1 MRKFSIIHNLSK
13 LSMDR
18 NVRILAGFAVLI
30 ISLSLLYKF
39 IPPANSLLTWR
50 DYPCYDDTG
59 YPKHSVILINGK
71 KYDLPIFKNPNLPVH
86 LCPKNLNTFNETIVV
101 NSASADY
108 EWEIVLPDSSIVF
121 YWEFPKQKNVSRH
134 YDIKREYLIKK
145 EILLKRK
152 EKVIGAKPCVLVYN
166 INLTEPKDTVL
177 HFYYY
182 NICEQDKPEA
192 ERHAN
197 YHLQIELKFKDG
209 KVKV

>member
-1 MRKFSIIHNLSK
+1 MRKFSISK

-50 DYPCYDDTG
+50 DYPCDDDG
-59 YPKHSVILINGK
+59 YPKPSVILINGK

-145 EILLKRK
+145 EVLLKNRVK
-152 EKVIGAKPCVLVYN
+152 GAKPCVLVYN
-166 INLTEPKDTVL
+166 INLTSVKDTVL

-182 NICEQDKPEA
+182 NICEQDKLEA

-197 YHLQIELKFKDG
+197 YHLQIELKFKDNVIN
-209 KVKV
+209 KQQ

>member
-1 MRKFSIIHNLSK
+1 MRKFNIIHSLSK

-50 DYPCYDDTG
+50 DYPCDDDG
-59 YPKHSVILINGK
+59 YPKPSVILINGK
-71 KYDLPIFKNPNLPVH
+71 KYDLPIFKNPNLPVR
-86 LCPKNLNTFNETIVV
+86 LCPKNLRTINETIVV
-101 NSASADY
+101 NFASADY
-108 EWEIVLPDSSIVF
+108 EWEIVLPDSSIYF
-121 YWEFPKQKNVSRH
+121 YWEFPKQKGVSRH
-134 YDIKREYLIKK
+134 YDLKREYLIKK
-145 EILLKRK
+145 EIHLKNRIK
-152 EKVIGAKPCVLVYN
+152 GSRPCVLVYN

-197 YHLQIELKFKDG
+197 YHLQIELKFKDN
-209 KVKV
+209 KNQN

>member
-50 DYPCYDDTG
+50 DYPCDDDG
-59 YPKHSVILINGK
+59 YPKSNVILINGK

-108 EWEIVLPDSSIVF
+108 EWEIVLPDSSIYF
-121 YWEFPKQKNVSRH
+121 YWEFPKQKGVSRH
-134 YDIKREYLIKK
+134 YDLKREYLIKK
-145 EILLKRK
+145 EIHLKNRIK
-152 EKVIGAKPCVLVYN
+152 GSRPCVLVYN

-197 YHLQIELKFKDG
+197 YHLQIELKFKDNG
-209 KVKV
+209 INKQQ

>member
-1 MRKFSIIHNLSK
+1 MRKFNISK

-50 DYPCYDDTG
+50 DYPCDDDG
-59 YPKHSVILINGK
+59 YPKSNVILINGK

-86 LCPKNLNTFNETIVV
+86 LCPKNLRTINETIVV

-108 EWEIVLPDSSIVF
+108 EWEIVLPDSSMVF

-182 NICEQDKPEA
+182 NISQYKKPES

>member
-1 MRKFSIIHNLSK
+1 MRKFSISK

-50 DYPCYDDTG
+50 DYPCDDDG
-59 YPKHSVILINGK
+59 YPKPSVILINGK

-134 YDIKREYLIKK
+134 YDLKREYLIKK
-145 EILLKRK
+145 EIHLKNRIK
-152 EKVIGAKPCVLVYN
+152 GSRPCVLVYN
-166 INLTEPKDTVL
+166 INLTSVKDTVL

-197 YHLQIELKFKDG
+197 YHLQIELKFKDN
-209 KVKV
+209 KNQN

>member
-1 MRKFSIIHNLSK
+1 MRKFSIIHSLSK

-39 IPPANSLLTWR
+39 ISPANSLLTWR

-145 EILLKRK
+145 EVLLKNRVK
-152 EKVIGAKPCVLVYN
+152 GAKPCVLVYN
-166 INLTEPKDTVL
+166 INLTSVKDTVL

-182 NICEQDKPEA
+182 NISQYKKPES

-197 YHLQIELKFKDG
+197 YHLQIELKFKDAE
-209 KVKV
+209 VKV

>member
-1 MRKFSIIHNLSK
+1 
-13 LSMDR
+13 MDR

-59 YPKHSVILINGK
+59 YPKPSVILINGK

-101 NSASADY
+101 NSTSADY
-108 EWEIVLPDSSIVF
+108 EWEIVLPDSSIYF
-121 YWEFPKQKNVSRH
+121 YWEFPKQKGVSRH
-134 YDIKREYLIKK
+134 YDLKREYLIEK

-152 EKVIGAKPCVLVYN
+152 EFPMGTRPCVLVYN
-166 INLTEPKDTVL
+166 INLTEAKDTVL

-182 NICEQDKPEA
+182 NISQYKKTEA

-197 YHLQIELKFKDG
+197 YHLQIELKFKDN
-209 KVKV
+209 KNQN

>member
-1 MRKFSIIHNLSK
+1 MRKFSISK

-18 NVRILAGFAVLI
+18 NKRILAGFAVLI

-59 YPKHSVILINGK
+59 YPKPSVILINGK
-71 KYDLPIFKNPNLPVH
+71 KYDLPIFKNPNLPVR
-86 LCPKNLNTFNETIVV
+86 LCPKNLRTINETIVV
-101 NSASADY
+101 NFASADY
-108 EWEIVLPDSSIVF
+108 EWEIVLPDSSIYF
-121 YWEFPKQKNVSRH
+121 YWEFPKQKGVSRH
-134 YDIKREYLIKK
+134 YDLKREYLIKK
-145 EILLKRK
+145 EIHLKNRIK
-152 EKVIGAKPCVLVYN
+152 GSRPCVLVYD

-197 YHLQIELKFKDG
+197 YHLQIELKFKDNG
-209 KVKV
+209 INKQQ

>member
-1 MRKFSIIHNLSK
+1 
-13 LSMDR
+13 MDR

-50 DYPCYDDTG
+50 NYPCDDDG
-59 YPKHSVILINGK
+59 YPKPSVILINGK

-86 LCPKNLNTFNETIVV
+86 LCPKNLSTINETIVV

-108 EWEIVLPDSSIVF
+108 EWEFVLPDSSIYF

-145 EILLKRK
+145 EVLLKNRVK
-152 EKVIGAKPCVLVYN
+152 GARPCVLVYN
-166 INLTEPKDTVL
+166 INLTSVKDTVL

-182 NICEQDKPEA
+182 NICEQDKTEA

-197 YHLQIELKFKDG
+197 YHLQIELKFKDNG
-209 KVKV
+209 INKQQ

>member
-1 MRKFSIIHNLSK
+1 
-13 LSMDR
+13 MDR

-50 DYPCYDDTG
+50 NYPCDDDG
-59 YPKHSVILINGK
+59 YPKPSVILINGK

-86 LCPKNLNTFNETIVV
+86 LCPKNLRTINETIVV

-182 NICEQDKPEA
+182 NISQYKKTEA

-197 YHLQIELKFKDG
+197 YHLQIELKFKDN
-209 KVKV
+209 KNQN

>member
-1 MRKFSIIHNLSK
+1 MRKFSISK

-18 NVRILAGFAVLI
+18 NKRILAGFAVLI

-50 DYPCYDDTG
+50 DYPCDDDG
-59 YPKHSVILINGK
+59 YPKPSVILINGK
-71 KYDLPIFKNPNLPVH
+71 KYDLPIFKNPNLPVR
-86 LCPKNLNTFNETIVV
+86 LCPKNLRTINETIVV
-101 NSASADY
+101 NFASADY
-108 EWEIVLPDSSIVF
+108 EWEIVLPDSSIYF
-121 YWEFPKQKNVSRH
+121 YWEFPKQKGVSRH
-134 YDIKREYLIKK
+134 YDLKREYLIKK
-145 EILLKRK
+145 EIHLKNRIK
-152 EKVIGAKPCVLVYN
+152 GSRPCVLVYD

-197 YHLQIELKFKDG
+197 YHLQIELKFKDNG
-209 KVKV
+209 INKQQ

>member
-1 MRKFSIIHNLSK
+1 MRKFSISK

-18 NVRILAGFAVLI
+18 NKRILAGFAVLI

-59 YPKHSVILINGK
+59 YPKPSVILINGK
-71 KYDLPIFKNPNLPVH
+71 KYDLPIFKNPNLPVR
-86 LCPKNLNTFNETIVV
+86 LCPKNLRTINETIVV
-101 NSASADY
+101 NFASADY
-108 EWEIVLPDSSIVF
+108 EWEIVLPDSSIYF
-121 YWEFPKQKNVSRH
+121 YWEFPKQKGVSRH
-134 YDIKREYLIKK
+134 YDLKREYLIKK
-145 EILLKRK
+145 EIHLKNRIK
-152 EKVIGAKPCVLVYN
+152 GSRPCVLVYN

-182 NICEQDKPEA
+182 NISQYKKPEA

>member
-1 MRKFSIIHNLSK
+1 MRKFSISK

-50 DYPCYDDTG
+50 DYPCDDDG
-59 YPKHSVILINGK
+59 YPKPSVILINGK
-71 KYDLPIFKNPNLPVH
+71 KYDLPIFKNPNLSVGE
-86 LCPKNLNTFNETIVV
+86 CPKNLRTINETIVV

-108 EWEIVLPDSSIVF
+108 EWEIVLPDSSIYF
-121 YWEFPKQKNVSRH
+121 YWEFPKQKGVSRH
-134 YDIKREYLIKK
+134 YDLKREYLIKK
-145 EILLKRK
+145 EIHLKNRIK
-152 EKVIGAKPCVLVYN
+152 GSRPCVLVYD

-197 YHLQIELKFKDG
+197 YHLQIELKFKDNG
-209 KVKV
+209 INKQQ

>member
-1 MRKFSIIHNLSK
+1 MRKFNIIHSLSK

-59 YPKHSVILINGK
+59 YPKPSVILINGK

-108 EWEIVLPDSSIVF
+108 EWEIVLPDSSIYF

-145 EILLKRK
+145 EVLLKNRVK
-152 EKVIGAKPCVLVYN
+152 GAKPCVLVYN
-166 INLTEPKDTVL
+166 INLTSVKDTVL

-182 NICEQDKPEA
+182 NICEQDKLEA

-197 YHLQIELKFKDG
+197 YHLQIELKFKDNVIN
-209 KVKV
+209 KQQ

>member
-30 ISLSLLYKF
+30 ISLSFLYKF
-39 IPPANSLLTWR
+39 IPPGTGNILLTWR
-50 DYPCYDDTG
+50 DYPCYDDG
-59 YPKHSVILINGK
+59 YPKRNVILINGK

-134 YDIKREYLIKK
+134 YDLKREYLIKK
-145 EILLKRK
+145 EIHLKNRIK
-152 EKVIGAKPCVLVYN
+152 GAKPCVLVYN
-166 INLTEPKDTVL
+166 INLTSVKDTVL

-182 NICEQDKPEA
+182 NISQYKKPES

-197 YHLQIELKFKDG
+197 YHLQIELKFKDN
-209 KVKV
+209 KSQ

>member
-1 MRKFSIIHNLSK
+1 MRKFSIIHSLSK

-50 DYPCYDDTG
+50 DYPCDDDG
-59 YPKHSVILINGK
+59 YPKPSVILINGK

-108 EWEIVLPDSSIVF
+108 EWEIVLPDSSIYF
-121 YWEFPKQKNVSRH
+121 YWEFPKQKGVSRH

-182 NICEQDKPEA
+182 NISQYKKPES

-197 YHLQIELKFKDG
+197 YHLQIELKFKDN
-209 KVKV
+209 KSQ

>member
-1 MRKFSIIHNLSK
+1 MRKFNIIHSLSK

-50 DYPCYDDTG
+50 NYPCDDDG
-59 YPKHSVILINGK
+59 YPKPSVILINGK

-86 LCPKNLNTFNETIVV
+86 LCPKNLRTINETIVV

-108 EWEIVLPDSSIVF
+108 EWEIVLPDSSIYF
-121 YWEFPKQKNVSRH
+121 YWEFPKQKGVSRH
-134 YDIKREYLIKK
+134 YDLKREYLIKK
-145 EILLKRK
+145 EIHLKNRIK
-152 EKVIGAKPCVLVYN
+152 GSRPCVLVYN
-166 INLTEPKDTVL
+166 INLTEAKDTVL

-192 ERHAN
+192 ECHAN